1 MAGLR
6 EIELTQNYIGQED
19 GEPDPEPHEQHRAED
34 GTAAREDDVARHG
47 QPAPVDHEGPQG
59 DLRQPGQGARREH
72 RGQVREGRR
81 TGRSE
86 LFSSVMFAYGN
97 RTDILLHTCINA
109 TFNTEKT
116 SNPEMQYSCSS
127 PSLLERRIIGNRL
140 KYVQ

>member
-1 MAGLR
+1 MASLR
-6 EIELTQNYIGQED
+6 GFELTQHCIGQED

-97 RTDILLHTCINA
+97 RHPFTHVL
-109 TFNTEKT
+109 
-116 SNPEMQYSCSS
+116 MQRLTQRRHPIQKCSIHVVL
-127 PSLLERRIIGNRL
+127 PPF
-140 KYVQ
+140 